1 MVENPP
7 KDTPYVSPYLLVDDV
22 DEQVDWVIDVLGFAD
37 QGRAKGPDGKT
48 MHAAVRAGDGLIMM
62 GSPGK
67 TYQTPKQLGGTTSMI
82 YVYVD
87 DVDGAFARA
96 KDKGA
101 DIVEEI
107 ADQFY
112 GDRTF
117 GVRDPQGHLWWV
129 AQHVTDVNPED
140 MHP

>member
-22 DEQVDWVIDVLGFAD
+22 DEQVDWVVDVLGFAD
-37 QGRAKGPDGKT
+37 LGRAQGPDGKT
-48 MHAAVRAGDGLIMM
+48 MHAAVRAGDGLVMM
-62 GSPGK
+62 GTPGANH
-67 TYQTPKQLGGTTSMI
+67 QTPKRLGGTTMMT

-87 DVDGAFARA
+87 DVDATYARA
-96 KDKGA
+96 KEKGA
-101 DIVEEI
+101 EIDVEI

-112 GDRTF
+112 GDRSF
-117 GVRDPQGHLWWV
+117 GVRDPQGHLWWL
-129 AQHVTDVNPED
+129 AQHVRDVNPED

>member
-22 DEQVDWVIDVLGFAD
+22 DEQVEWVVDVLGFAD
-37 QGRAKGPDGKT
+37 LGRAQGPDGKT
-48 MHAAVRAGDGLIMM
+48 MHAAVRAGDGLVMM
-62 GSPGK
+62 GTPGANH
-67 TYQTPKQLGGTTSMI
+67 QTPKRLGGTTMMT

-87 DVDGAFARA
+87 DVDATYARA
-96 KDKGA
+96 KEKGA
-101 DIVEEI
+101 EIDVEI

-117 GVRDPQGHLWWV
+117 GVRDPQGHLWWL
-129 AQHVTDVNPED
+129 AQHVRDVNPED

>member
-37 QGRAKGPDGKT
+37 QGRMKGPDGKT
-48 MHAAVRAGDGLIMM
+48 MHSAVRAGDGLVMM

-87 DVDGAFARA
+87 DVDGALPARRTRARRSSRSSPTSSTATAPLAFATRR
-96 KDKGA
+96 G
-101 DIVEEI
+101 ISGGSPSMS
-107 ADQFY
+107 QTSTR
-112 GDRTF
+112 GT
-117 GVRDPQGHLWWV
+117 
-129 AQHVTDVNPED
+129 
-140 MHP
+140 

>member
-37 QGRAKGPDGKT
+37 QGRMKGPDGKT
-48 MHAAVRAGDGLIMM
+48 MHSAVRAGDGLVMM

-96 KDKGA
+96 QDKGA
-101 DIVEEI
+101 EIVEEL

-117 GVRDPQGHLWWV
+117 GVRDPQGHLWWL
-129 AQHVTDVNPED
+129 AQHVADVNPGD
-140 MHP
+140 MNP